1 MAQESTTVVL
11 GGGGLAGIGW
21 TVGALTALEEAG
33 VLRLSA
39 AAHVV
44 GTSAGSAVGAMVLQ
58 AGSAVA
64 VYDRMVRKSLRNE
77 ELTPAVALA
86 ELMPEMLAVYGGEE
100 SVAEKA
106 ERFARLSRER
116 SGVDPAL
123 RRAAVAGRLAG
134 DVWPDGRLS
143 VTAVRVDGERTV
155 FTRESGVGLVDA
167 VTASCAVP
175 GIWPTVRIDGVEYL
189 DGGTFSL
196 TNADLAADADRVLVL
211 RPMAELAG
219 EAPEEQRAVLERAVV
234 VEPSERALAGFG
246 SDPFDP
252 DVRGVA
258 AVLGYEDG
266 LCAVERVREAL
277 AGVAAPGA
285 SRAVPAEG

>member
-1 MAQESTTVVL
+1 MTRESSTVVL

-21 TVGALTALEEAG
+21 TVGALAALEEAG
-33 VLRLSA
+33 VLRLSEA
-39 AAHVV
+39 EHVV

-58 AGSAVA
+58 AGSAAA

-77 ELTPAVALA
+77 ELAPAVALA
-86 ELMPEMLAVYGGEE
+86 QLMPEMMAVYESE
-100 SVAEKA
+100 DSVAGRA
-106 ERFARLSRER
+106 ARFVQLSRQR

-143 VTAVRVDGERTV
+143 VTAVRADGERTV

-175 GIWPTVRIDGVEYL
+175 GVWPTARIDGIEYL

-196 TNADLAADADRVLVL
+196 TNADLAADARRVVVL

-219 EAPEEQRAVLERAVV
+219 EVPEEQRAVLKRAVV
-234 VEPSERALAGFG
+234 VEPSERARAGFG
-246 SDPFDP
+246 ADPFDP

-266 LCAVERVREAL
+266 LGAVERVGDAL
-277 AGVAAPGA
+277 HG
-285 SRAVPAEG
+285 